1 MTSDLSQKISAF
13 KKPADE
19 GRNLLLEN
27 TSERLQ
33 ENGTTMLIMCEKND
47 KSDDFPYSNK
57 QR

>member
-27 TSERLQ
+27 TSEHLQ

-47 KSDDFPYSNK
+47 KSDYFPYSNK